1 MISCLTAGDFPPTA
15 NHVFQTL
22 FPPLTVCAEYGGNL
36 VCTFRS
42 TLCTHWAILTLWA
55 MNIRIGHS
63 VRLGVSKP
71 RFFFPLQ
78 SSLLKCFVKRG
89 YLQFSNFSTAS
100 YYKTRAVLQCFVL
113 YSTDTNSTFQEMT
126 WTARQTAR
134 CTQTGTSGSQSH
146 AGSVFVTTG
155 RSCAMKFSVT
165 IWVTVRRCTSQM
177 ASAAPCVRLTHQ
189 AAVGRGV
196 LVSLNLL
203 SVFVE
208 LKKNVFLF
216 NLVGRRHGDSKKGL
230 LRSLS
235 RFNTNLIP
243 KRGQEIKQHRLN
255 KPSLPCSSKLSE
267 IKAITADCLGFL
279 VLTGCQIIYWDDVW
293 ITAAS
298 SLLHISSLTLRM
310 TDNRLIVLLVYFA
323 FDWPACLSHND

>member
-1 MISCLTAGDFPPTA
+1 MISCLTAGDFTPTA

-22 FPPLTVCAEYGGNL
+22 FSPLTVCAEYGGNL

-100 YYKTRAVLQCFVL
+100 YYKTRAVLQWFCFVFNWHKFHL
-113 YSTDTNSTFQEMT
+113 PGDDMDCTADGQVYTNRDIWKPEPCRICVCDNGQVLCDEIQCDDLSNCEKMYIPDGECCPVCQTDSSSSGG
-126 WTARQTAR
+126 
-134 CTQTGTSGSQSH
+134 TGSFGEPEP
-146 AGSVFVTTG
+146 FV
-155 RSCAMKFSVT
+155 
-165 IWVTVRRCTSQM
+165 
-177 ASAAPCVRLTHQ
+177 CVC
-189 AAVGRGV
+189 GI
-196 LVSLNLL
+196 
-203 SVFVE
+203 E
-208 LKKNVFLF
+208 EECFLF

-323 FDWPACLSHND
+323 FDWPACLSHD